1 MLIKLLLASIVL
13 AIAFPVVAQ
22 QLPANTC
29 GIVNIYDAAGNRT
42 KRVYFCNLGID
53 PYPTKKA
60 DQQAGVTEE
69 FQSVDALY
77 PNPTTGKFFI
87 EFSKTLNN
95 VDVYIIDV
103 SGKMIMRSKGNGN
116 KLDFDLSNV
125 AAGVYFVRITDG
137 KNVVTKKVIKQ

>member
-1 MLIKLLLASIVL
+1 MKKKLILASLLFITVSC
-13 AIAFPVVAQ
+13 FAQ

-42 KRVYFCNLGID
+42 KRVYFCNNGMD
-53 PYPTKKA
+53 PYPTKVA
-60 DQQAGVTEE
+60 GQRAGVTEE
-69 FQSVDALY
+69 VQYVDALY

-87 EFSKTLNN
+87 EFSKALNN
-95 VDVYIIDV
+95 VDVYILDV
-103 SGKMIMRSKGNGN
+103 NGKMIRRSKGNGY

-137 KNVVTKKVIKQ
+137 TNVVTKKVVKQ

>member
-1 MLIKLLLASIVL
+1 MRKNLILTVIVF
-13 AIAFPVVAQ
+13 ITAFPVFAQ

-29 GIVNIYDAAGNRT
+29 GIVNIYDATGNRT

-69 FQSVDALY
+69 FQYVDALY

-87 EFSKTLNN
+87 EFSKELNN

-103 SGKMIMRSKGNGN
+103 SGKMIKRSKGNGN

-137 KNVVTKKVIKQ
+137 KNVVTKKIIKQ

>member
-1 MLIKLLLASIVL
+1 
-13 AIAFPVVAQ
+13 
-22 QLPANTC
+22 
-29 GIVNIYDAAGNRT
+29 
-42 KRVYFCNLGID
+42 LGID

-60 DQQAGVTEE
+60 DQQATVTEE
-69 FQSVDALY
+69 FQYVDALY

-87 EFSKTLNN
+87 EFSKALNN

-103 SGKMIMRSKGNGN
+103 SGKMIKRSKGNGY

-125 AAGVYFVRITDG
+125 AAGVYFIRITDG